1 MQTTGAIACCLR
13 TDIDFDR
20 LMFYFFY
27 LWMLPGKL
35 ASPICITRM
44 TGTWMSLDL
53 EIIKSAAAMQA
64 RARELRTTGKTIAF
78 VPTMGF
84 LHAGHLSLLK
94 IGREHGDILVASIF
108 VNPTQF
114 GPGEDLEAYPRDMPR
129 DLALLAEVGADIVF
143 TPAPEDIYTPGFQTY
158 VTLEHLPNRL
168 CGLSRPVHFRGVATV
183 VTKLFNIV
191 RPQTAVFGLK
201 DYQQYVIIKRLV
213 KDLGFD
219 IRIIGGPTVREP
231 DGLALS
237 SRNAYLSPA
246 ERESA
251 TCLNQVLDRAN
262 QMVKEGIVASRD
274 LIVQSVAFIETHA
287 GTQIDYI
294 AILDPETLEEV
305 AHIDRPVQMALAVK
319 VGSTRLIDNRRLN
332 E

>member
-1 MQTTGAIACCLR
+1 M
-13 TDIDFDR
+13 
-20 LMFYFFY
+20 
-27 LWMLPGKL
+27 P
-35 ASPICITRM
+35 
-44 TGTWMSLDL
+44 LDL
-53 EIIKSAAAMQA
+53 EIIESTAAMQA
-64 RARELRTTGKTIAF
+64 RARELRATGKTIVF

-84 LHAGHLSLLK
+84 LHAGHLSLME

-129 DLALLAEVGADIVF
+129 DLALLEEVGADIVF
-143 TPAPEDIYTPGFQTY
+143 TPTPDEIYTPGFQTY

-183 VTKLFNIV
+183 VTKLFHIV
-191 RPQTAVFGLK
+191 LPHTAVFGLK

-213 KDLGFD
+213 KDLGLD
-219 IRIIGGPTVREP
+219 IRIIGGPTMREA

-237 SRNAYLSPA
+237 SRNAYLNPA

-251 TCLNQVLDRAN
+251 ICLNQALARAD
-262 QMVKEGIVASRD
+262 QMIKEGIVESQA
-274 LIVQSVAFIETHA
+274 IVAQSAAYIEAHT

-294 AILDPETLEEV
+294 ALVDPETLEDV
-305 AHIDRPVQMALAVK
+305 ARIDRPVQMALAVK